1 MKAIA
6 GGTMSKEDMTMLF
19 QRVDMDGS
27 KTIDSKEFLYLM
39 YLWVGGKF
47 FSGLPTDDANTLKKG
62 FKLLEQV
69 FQLADADKS
78 AAIDLDE
85 LKVRIC
91 VKFWTVIWL
100 SYTRTCSCSW
110 LH

>member
-1 MKAIA
+1 MKGIA
-6 GGTMSKEDMTMLF
+6 GGTMSCEDLSMLF

-47 FSGLPTDDANTLKKG
+47 FSGLPTDDTHTLKKG

-69 FQLADADKS
+69 FQLADSDKS
-78 AAIDLDE
+78 ATIDLKE
-85 LKVRIC
+85 LKVR
-91 VKFWTVIWL
+91 TSLL
-100 SYTRTCSCSW
+100 SPAAY
-110 LH
+110 